1 MKVTIKSTKKKDL
14 KRFTMGKTYDVIDS
28 WRVMTSKK
36 YPVILDDNGARCMIT
51 LTNCNHIKGDW
62 AFTEGS
68 FEDLQS

>member
-1 MKVTIKSTKKKDL
+1 
-14 KRFTMGKTYDVIDS
+14 MGKTYDVIDS